1 MKIKA
6 EINGRKYKLNYW
18 QYISY
23 QNQMKIRELENKIKA
38 PLRDKMGA
46 VKILRDV
53 FTEQTQST
61 EKEEGNKIEF
71 IFKDASLKDE

>member
-23 QNQMKIRELENKIKA
+23 QNQMKIRELENKID
-38 PLRDKMGA
+38 L
-46 VKILRDV
+46 LL
-53 FTEQTQST
+53 S
-61 EKEEGNKIEF
+61 
-71 IFKDASLKDE
+71 KDGDNCANNSPDN